1 LNDCNIIAL
10 IALSLFISAAFCSVS
25 DSYSQL
31 YNPHGIKILSP
42 TKDQEV
48 PINIQN
54 FTVEGV
60 STDNSTNNCDVSLL
74 LNGITPYVKVSSKGQ
89 NGPDDFSVWERIFNS
104 LQLNVG
110 ENKLTAKLF
119 CSGDESNQITKYHSV
134 NFTGTNETTSTPITK
149 ELNSPSIEDN
159 ISPSNTTEIV
169 ETEPT
174 SSETEPTSSETEP
187 TSSETEPTSTP
198 ITKELNS
205 PSIEDNI
212 SPSNTSEIVETE
224 PTSSETEPT
233 STPITKELNSPSIED
248 NTSPSNTSEIVETE
262 PTSSEFEDQTFFM
275 SRDQIARNITSGP
288 VIIPPSGSQ
297 DSSMLESSPVNDSV
311 IIPNATSSVSSSD
324 NSTSAPVLIPPSG
337 SQDSSML
344 ESSPVNDSVIIP
356 NATSSVSSSD
366 NSTSAPVLIPPRENA
381 SSAGRP
387 VPVSNQSYDHS
398 NQVSKEIIEQPDSK
412 GEENDD
418 IPLIL
423 PTPSPRVTS
432 DNDRVNSIANAPVR
446 DLSPEIVVENNDTGV
461 SSSSSKSNTS
471 SSVINHT
478 VSKPNSGGPLSN
490 VKIPDSSVSNLTES
504 IRAPNASAIQFKNQ
518 SGTTLGSNS
527 SERGEN
533 GSSIKALAGV
543 DQIVNEGMEVILS
556 GDSTSTNS
564 SQLSYEWRQV
574 GGNVNASLG
583 PQNVKQISFQAPA
596 VDIDSKLTFRF
607 IASANGTQIS
617 SDEVGVT
624 INDIPQNLE
633 ENESSDSQDGEMSE
647 SDDNEDDD
655 DT

>member
-187 TSSETEPTSTP
+187 TSSETEPTSSETEPTSTP

-288 VIIPPSGSQ
+288 VI
-297 DSSMLESSPVNDSV
+297 
-311 IIPNATSSVSSSD
+311 
-324 NSTSAPVLIPPSG
+324 IPPSG

>member
-187 TSSETEPTSTP
+187 TSSETEPTS
-198 ITKELNS
+198 S
-205 PSIEDNI
+205 
-212 SPSNTSEIVETE
+212 ETE

-248 NTSPSNTSEIVETE
+248 NISPSNTSEIVETE

>member
-134 NFTGTNETTSTPITK
+134 NFTGTNET
-149 ELNSPSIEDN
+149 
-159 ISPSNTTEIV
+159 
-169 ETEPT
+169 
-174 SSETEPTSSETEP
+174 
-187 TSSETEPTSTP
+187 TSTP

-574 GGNVNASLG
+574 GGDVNASLG

>member
-10 IALSLFISAAFCSVS
+10 IALSLFISAALCSVS

-31 YNPHGIKILSP
+31 YNPHGVKILSP

-119 CSGDESNQITKYHSV
+119 CSGGESNQITKYHSV

-174 SSETEPTSSETEP
+174 SSETET
-187 TSSETEPTSTP
+187 TSTP

-212 SPSNTSEIVETE
+212 SPSNTTEIVE
-224 PTSSETEPT
+224 S
-233 STPITKELNSPSIED
+233 
-248 NTSPSNTSEIVETE
+248 E

-288 VIIPPSGSQ
+288 VIIPPS
-297 DSSMLESSPVNDSV
+297 
-311 IIPNATSSVSSSD
+311 A
-324 NSTSAPVLIPPSG
+324 

-381 SSAGRP
+381 SSAGHP
-387 VPVSNQSYDHS
+387 VPVSNQSYDYS
-398 NQVSKEIIEQPDSK
+398 NQVSKEIIEQPDPK

-461 SSSSSKSNTS
+461 SSSSSKSDTS

-478 VSKPNSGGPLSN
+478 VSEPNSGGPLSN
-490 VKIPDSSVSNLTES
+490 VKIPDSSVANLTES
-504 IRAPNASAIQFKNQ
+504 IRALNASAIQVKNQ

-533 GSSIKALAGV
+533 ASSIRALAGV

-574 GGNVNASLG
+574 GGDVNASLG

-607 IASANGTQIS
+607 IVSANGTQIS

>member
-1 LNDCNIIAL
+1 MNDCNIIAL

-25 DSYSQL
+25 DTYSQL
-31 YNPHGIKILSP
+31 YNPHGVKILSP

-89 NGPDDFSVWERIFNS
+89 NGPEDFSVWERIFNS
-104 LQLNVG
+104 LQLNLG

-119 CSGDESNQITKYHSV
+119 CSGGESNGITKYHSV
-134 NFTGTNETTSTPITK
+134 NFTGTNEPTSTPITK
-149 ELNSPSIEDN
+149 DLNSPSIEDN

-169 ETEPT
+169 E
-174 SSETEPTSSETEP
+174 S
-187 TSSETEPTSTP
+187 
-198 ITKELNS
+198 
-205 PSIEDNI
+205 
-212 SPSNTSEIVETE
+212 
-224 PTSSETEPT
+224 
-233 STPITKELNSPSIED
+233 
-248 NTSPSNTSEIVETE
+248 E

-324 NSTSAPVLIPPSG
+324 NSTSAPVLIPP
-337 SQDSSML
+337 
-344 ESSPVNDSVIIP
+344 
-356 NATSSVSSSD
+356 
-366 NSTSAPVLIPPRENA
+366 RENA
-381 SSAGRP
+381 SSAGHP
-387 VPVSNQSYDHS
+387 VPVSNQSFNHT
-398 NQVSKEIIEQPDSK
+398 NQVSKEIIEQPNSK

-432 DNDRVNSIANAPVR
+432 DNDRVNSIANAPVP

-461 SSSSSKSNTS
+461 SSSSSNSNTS

-478 VSKPNSGGPLSN
+478 VSEPNSGGPLSN

-504 IRAPNASAIQFKNQ
+504 IRTPNASAIQFINQ

-533 GSSIKALAGV
+533 GSSIRALAGV
-543 DQIVNEGMEVILS
+543 DQIVNEGMEVTLS

-574 GGNVNASLG
+574 GGDVNASLG
-583 PQNVKQISFQAPA
+583 PQNVKQISFQAPS

>member
-31 YNPHGIKILSP
+31 YNPHGVKILSP

-119 CSGDESNQITKYHSV
+119 CSGGESNQITKYHSV

-187 TSSETEPTSTP
+187 TSTP

-212 SPSNTSEIVETE
+212 SPSNTT
-224 PTSSETEPT
+224 
-233 STPITKELNSPSIED
+233 
-248 NTSPSNTSEIVETE
+248 EIVETE

-288 VIIPPSGSQ
+288 VIIPPSASQ

-324 NSTSAPVLIPPSG
+324 NSTSAPVLIPPSA

-366 NSTSAPVLIPPRENA
+366 NSTSAPVLIPPKENA
-381 SSAGRP
+381 SSAGHP
-387 VPVSNQSYDHS
+387 VLVSNQSYDHS
-398 NQVSKEIIEQPDSK
+398 NQVSKEIIEQPDPK

-423 PTPSPRVTS
+423 PTPSPRVKS

-446 DLSPEIVVENNDTGV
+446 DLSPEIVVKNNDTGV
-461 SSSSSKSNTS
+461 SSSSSKSDTS
-471 SSVINHT
+471 SSVTNHT
-478 VSKPNSGGPLSN
+478 VSEPNSGGPLSN
-490 VKIPDSSVSNLTES
+490 VKIPDSSVANLTES

-533 GSSIKALAGV
+533 GSSIMALAGV

-574 GGNVNASLG
+574 GGDVNASLG
-583 PQNVKQISFQAPA
+583 PQKVKQISFQAPA

-607 IASANGTQIS
+607 IVSANGTQIS